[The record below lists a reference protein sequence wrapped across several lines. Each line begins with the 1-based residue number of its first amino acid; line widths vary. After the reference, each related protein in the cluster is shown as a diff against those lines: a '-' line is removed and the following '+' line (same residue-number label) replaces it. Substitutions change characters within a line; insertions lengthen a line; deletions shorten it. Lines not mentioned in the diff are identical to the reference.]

1 MIKGAEKMKFEGKV
15 AFVTGGASG
24 LGEQTAKDFAKEG
37 AKVVLFDKDTENGKR
52 VEKEIEKEGGEVLYF
67 EGDVREKDSVEQ
79 GVKKAYEE
87 FGTIDYLIN
96 SAGILQDGMIHK
108 LSEERWNNVLDTN
121 LKGCFLCLQACA
133 KRWIEAA
140 KADKKDEIRD
150 YPDKRVVS
158 ISSQAAEGNIGQI
171 NYSASKA
178 GLIGM
183 TKTAAMELIR
193 YNIKVH
199 SVMPTLIETP
209 ILGELLSKQEGK
221 WRKYYS
227 NRIPLGIG
235 TPKYVSDAILFL
247 CSDESSFTNGV
258 VLPVNGGRL
267 GKL

>member
-1 MIKGAEKMKFEGKV
+1 MNEKRFEGKV
-15 AFVTGGASG
+15 VFVSGGSSG
-24 LGEQTAKDFAKEG
+24 LGKRTAKDFAKEG
-37 AKVVLFDKDTENGKR
+37 TKVILFDKDAENGNK
-52 VEKEIEKEGGEVLYF
+52 VQKEITKEGGEAIYI
-67 EGDVREKDSVEQ
+67 EGDVREKSSVED
-79 GVKKAYEE
+79 GVEKAFQK
-87 FGTIDYLIN
+87 FGTVDFLIN

-108 LSEERWNNVLDTN
+108 LPEEKWNNVIDTN

-133 KRWIEAA
+133 TRWIKAA
-140 KADKKDEIRD
+140 KAEKKEEIKD

-193 YNIKVH
+193 YNVKVH
-199 SVMPTLIETP
+199 SVMPTLIDTP
-209 ILGELLSKQEGK
+209 ILGELLSKQDGK

-227 NRIPLGIG
+227 DRIPLGIG
-235 TPKYVSDAILFL
+235 QPKHVSDAIRFL
-247 CSDESSFTNGV
+247 CSEESSFTTGI